1 MAELNFGLLT
11 PPGSQ
16 SIGNAF
22 VSGMDQAA
30 AARAQENQNALSQYT
45 LGKARREEQVQ
56 NAINSAYQGA
66 IGPDG
71 KVDYGKVNAAL
82 AAGGAGSKIPEAEA
96 ARRKAELDAV
106 ELGIKKGT
114 LGLQPTTLAAAQ
126 AKLVEDK
133 FKLSRELLDGIST
146 PEQYIAW
153 HESNH
158 ADPVLGKVLSD
169 RGVTVEQSRARINAA
184 LQQPGGL
191 ERLINESKLGVAK
204 FAEMNKPQ
212 NTTQNLG
219 GTARIVSTP
228 GMGGSATVVPGSVGT
243 VTAAPSTDAAM
254 LSAQAGARK
263 WNPETLQF
271 ENVVPAGMPMRSPMA
286 VDASVAAP
294 ANAMVTPPAAPVNA
308 MIARP
313 AAPAPAPAAV
323 ASAATSGYSLRML
336 REMAAKGMQPDGKG
350 GQTFIPGGEKD
361 PAAIVRLETAKAE
374 GAATGKDMVAAV
386 RTLPNAIASSQKALA
401 NIDAMLGDSSVVGDK
416 IVHSKGKGPHPGFE
430 NAVGAGIGLRF
441 IPGTSASDFQE
452 RFREVTSG
460 AFLEAF
466 ESLRGGG
473 AITEKEGEKA
483 TAAKTRMSL
492 AQSEKEFVTAAREYQ
507 NIIRVGIGRAQERLA
522 KAQAGSASNIRGG
535 TPTGN
540 IDALLDKYK

>member
-16 SIGNAF
+16 SVGNAF

-45 LGKARREEQVQ
+45 LGKAKREDELTTQLLGDLRV
-56 NAINSAYQGA
+56 ATTPEEIYRAYQRVGKPDIALKMQSERLTQDKLRGDILAQPGA
-66 IGPDG
+66 RA
-71 KVDYGKVNAAL
+71 KT
-82 AAGGAGSKIPEAEA
+82 GAE
-96 ARRKAELDAV
+96 
-106 ELGIKKGT
+106 T
-114 LGLQPTTLAAAQ
+114 
-126 AKLVEDK
+126 AKLVEEAKHKTIVEIAGYPDSGSANAAIDYRLSNNLIDK
-133 FKLSRELLDGIST
+133 ATADRLRQGLT
-146 PEQYIAW
+146 PENFTAW
-153 HESNH
+153 KLETLTRMLAPSEQLKQS
-158 ADPVLGKVLSD
+158 A
-169 RGVTVEQSRARINAA
+169 VTT
-184 LQQPGGL
+184 
-191 ERLINESKLGVAK
+191 KD
-204 FAEMNKPQ
+204 
-212 NTTQNLG
+212 TD
-219 GTARIVSTP
+219 
-228 GMGGSATVVPGSVGT
+228 MGGYISRQKYDAQGTPVGVPISLPK
-243 VTAAPSTDAAM
+243 TAAPSTEAAI

-271 ENVVPAGMPMRSPMA
+271 ENVVPAGMPMRLPMA
-286 VDASVAAP
+286 VDASGAAP
-294 ANAMVTPPAAPVNA
+294 ANAMGTSSAAPVTA

-313 AAPAPAPAAV
+313 AAQAAAPAA
-323 ASAATSGYSLRML
+323 AAPAATGGYSNRVL
-336 REMAAKGMQPDGKG
+336 REMAVKGMQPDNKG
-350 GQTFIPGGEKD
+350 GQTFISGGEKD
-361 PAAIVRLETAKAE
+361 PAVIVRLETAKAE

-401 NIDAMLGDSSVVGDK
+401 NIDAMLGDSRVVGDK
-416 IVHSKGKGPHPGFE
+416 IVFSKGKGPHPGFE

-441 IPGTSASDFQE
+441 IPGTNASDFQE

-473 AITEKEGEKA
+473 SITEKEGEKA

-522 KAQAGSASNIRGG
+522 KAQAGSASNTSGG
-535 TPTGN
+535 APTVN
-540 IDALLDKYK
+540 IDALLKKYE

>member
-45 LGKARREEQVQ
+45 LGKAKREDELTTQLLGDLRSATTNEEIYRAYQRAGKGDVASKLQTDALTQDKLRGDILAQPGARAYQTAQTEKLTNETKVARAQRTFESLSRLAAVPGGASDQDIRAAISDAVQ
-56 NAINSAYQGA
+56 NQGLGMTDA
-66 IGPDG
+66 TRTET
-71 KVDYGKVNAAL
+71 ALL
-82 AAGGAGSKIPEAEA
+82 AAPMENRAQILALMAGTA
-96 ARRKAELDAV
+96 
-106 ELGIKKGT
+106 
-114 LGLQPTTLAAAQ
+114 
-126 AKLVEDK
+126 
-133 FKLSRELLDGIST
+133 
-146 PEQYIAW
+146 
-153 HESNH
+153 
-158 ADPVLGKVLSD
+158 SD
-169 RGVTVEQSRARINAA
+169 RLKALTPDIRQVTTPTGGVDFRNFAPLSQGFGQTPAGFTN
-184 LQQPGGL
+184 LPPGMTQFQTG
-191 ERLINESKLGVAK
+191 SLGVA
-204 FAEMNKPQ
+204 Q
-212 NTTQNLG
+212 GNLG
-219 GTARIVSTP
+219 VAQGNLGVTRARATDEGIAIP
-228 GMGGSATVVPGSVGT
+228 G
-243 VTAAPSTDAAM
+243 APSVNAM
-254 LSAQAGARK
+254 SGVQ
-263 WNPETLQF
+263 P
-271 ENVVPAGMPMRSPMA
+271 
-286 VDASVAAP
+286 VAAP
-294 ANAMVTPPAAPVNA
+294 ANAMVGAP
-308 MIARP
+308 
-313 AAPAPAPAAV
+313 PAAV
-323 ASAATSGYSLRML
+323 APAATSGYSPKML

-361 PAAIVRLETAKAE
+361 PATIVRLETAKAE

-401 NIDAMLGDSSVVGDK
+401 NIDAMLGDSRVVGDK
-416 IVHSKGKGPHPGFE
+416 IVFSKGKGPHPGFE

-452 RFREVTSG
+452 RFREITSG

-522 KAQAGSASNIRGG
+522 KAQAGSASNTSGG
-535 TPTGN
+535 APTVN
-540 IDALLDKYK
+540 IDALLKKYE

>member
-114 LGLQPTTLAAAQ
+114 LNLQPTTLAAAQ

-133 FKLSRELLDGIST
+133 FKQSRDMLEGVST

-153 HESNH
+153 HEANH
-158 ADPVLGKVLSD
+158 ADPVLGKVLAA
-169 RGVTVEQSRARINAA
+169 RGVTVEQSRARIEAA

-191 ERLINESKLGVAK
+191 DRLINESKLGVAK

-219 GTARIVSTP
+219 GTARIISTP

-243 VTAAPSTDAAM
+243 VTAAPSTEAAI

-271 ENVVPAGMPMRSPMA
+271 ENVVPVGMPMRSLMA
-286 VDASVAAP
+286 GDASVAAP

-313 AAPAPAPAAV
+313 AAQTAAPAAV
-323 ASAATSGYSLRML
+323 APAATSGYSPRML

-361 PAAIVRLETAKAE
+361 PAAIVRLESARAE
-374 GAATGKDMVAAV
+374 GTATGKDMVAAA

-401 NIDAMLGDSSVVGDK
+401 NIDAMLGDSRVVGDK
-416 IVHSKGKGPHPGFE
+416 IVFSKGKGPHPGFE

-473 AITEKEGEKA
+473 SITEKEGEKA

-522 KAQAGSASNIRGG
+522 KAQAGSASNTSGG
-535 TPTGN
+535 APTVN
-540 IDALLDKYK
+540 IDALLKKYE